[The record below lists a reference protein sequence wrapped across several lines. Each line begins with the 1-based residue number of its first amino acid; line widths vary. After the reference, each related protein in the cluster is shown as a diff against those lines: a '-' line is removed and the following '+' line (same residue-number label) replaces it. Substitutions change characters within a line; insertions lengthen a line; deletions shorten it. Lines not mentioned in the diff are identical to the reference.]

1 MNPLPRLMFVTN
13 RHRAAPRDIVEVVT
27 AAVKGGI
34 KFVQL
39 REKDLPA
46 GELLRLAQRL
56 RDVTYRHALLTI
68 NDRVDVAM
76 TCDADGVHLGEAS
89 LPVGTARRLIGQGK
103 LVGRS
108 VHSVSAAIQ
117 AEYDGAD
124 YLVAGT
130 IFNTVSHLA
139 VVPQGLDF
147 LQEVCDAVQIP
158 VFAIGGVTSLNA
170 RDCIDAGAHGIA
182 VIGEIVGADDVKRK
196 ARELVMLL
204 K

>member
-1 MNPLPRLMFVTN
+1 MFVTN